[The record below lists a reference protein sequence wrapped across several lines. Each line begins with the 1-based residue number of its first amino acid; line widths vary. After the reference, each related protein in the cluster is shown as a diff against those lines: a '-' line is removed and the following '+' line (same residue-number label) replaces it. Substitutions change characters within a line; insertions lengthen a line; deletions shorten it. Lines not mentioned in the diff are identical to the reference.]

1 MTEAD
6 LQAIHLS
13 PGEGDVV
20 TNPLGGPLTF
30 KLRGEQTNGLLAA
43 FESVAGQ
50 GEGPPLH
57 VHRNEDEIL
66 YVLEGTLRI
75 KLGDDLM
82 SAPAGSFTY
91 IPRGTAHTW
100 QSVGATPARLL
111 VVFTPGAFVSFFERF
126 AHEPAGSSAEQQ
138 FRALGGEAGMDVVG
152 PPLARSHPL

>member
-50 GEGPPLH
+50 GEGPPLSTAT
-57 VHRNEDEIL
+57 RTRSSTCSRE
-66 YVLEGTLRI
+66 R
-75 KLGDDLM
+75 
-82 SAPAGSFTY
+82 SASS
-91 IPRGTAHTW
+91 W
-100 QSVGATPARLL
+100 ATI
-111 VVFTPGAFVSFFERF
+111 
-126 AHEPAGSSAEQQ
+126 
-138 FRALGGEAGMDVVG
+138 
-152 PPLARSHPL
+152 

>member
-57 VHRNEDEIL
+57 VHRIEDEIV
-66 YVLEGTLRI
+66 YVLEGTLRM
-75 KLGDDLM
+75 KLGDDLR
-82 SAPAGSFTY
+82 SAPADS
-91 IPRGTAHTW
+91 
-100 QSVGATPARLL
+100 
-111 VVFTPGAFVSFFERF
+111 
-126 AHEPAGSSAEQQ
+126 
-138 FRALGGEAGMDVVG
+138 
-152 PPLARSHPL
+152 LA